1 MLFNNFFYRLI
12 FLMCGLL
19 SVSMTYQVDA
29 VGFSGDEEIV
39 LFFHFPAAGQNYI
52 SAVYSDGN
60 IFLPVT
66 EIFSLL
72 YVHCE
77 QGGGPGLL
85 RGTWLNHD
93 NQWYIDINS
102 LKGSLCGREISFSKD
117 DFRKGNIEIY
127 LSPALFRQLF
137 GLNFKVNM
145 STLRVTLES
154 NDTLP
159 VEARQQRKR
168 RHLAL
173 QRYMA
178 KDRYYPL
185 MYKRER
191 KLFDIGIIDYDLG
204 ISWTN
209 NSRFF
214 DYNITGGMELLG
226 GDLQGNISGH
236 FAGDYKF
243 CRTGQMKWK
252 YVFDKNPFLT
262 SVQLGQMYTSGLSG
276 KCIAGISVS
285 NEPVIPRRVY
295 NKYVVEG
302 NTVPGSEVELYLN
315 NRLCFF
321 TKAGKLGYYRFD
333 FPLTYGTV
341 RICLKI
347 YKPSGEIL
355 IKNKRIQIPFSLLP
369 PGKLF
374 YNFHG
379 GLITDKYYETDLDNY
394 MFHFEAGRGI
404 SQNFT
409 VKFGTEYFSNNS
421 KPFFYSVLSGWLF
434 DQYLF
439 NLDAAPGAYYRIAAR
454 TTYVSGSS
462 INMVLTRFDGLS
474 RYNPVS
480 AEKQLYA
487 GYYFPF
493 DISGICS
500 GIRMACDHICFGKG
514 STTGYRAGYSARIRR
529 VNFRFDY
536 HGRLSNRHR
545 TTGCRNSLFTLSTTC
560 TFPRKPQLPV
570 FLRGLFMR
578 IRGEYDLAGG
588 YARSAGLRFSQT
600 VWRKARFSIN
610 MDYDLLSNTPCF
622 QGILTVDLPSFRSV
636 TRYLGNKGDNLLCQD
651 ISGSLSFDDKRGKI
665 ISSDRRQ
672 VGRAAVSVVMFED
685 SNENGHYDEG
695 EIIVP
700 SKAIRLD
707 HAASMELTPEGILY
721 ISRLV
726 GYRTYHAE
734 VVKELLPDPVLAPV
748 MSRFSFIAVPN
759 RYKNIEIPLYHTG
772 VIEGKV
778 TLCEKQRNRNIG
790 GVRLIIKG
798 INNNYEKIIKTFS
811 DGTFYL
817 SGVLP
822 GEYSLKVD
830 PVQLEFLTSVC
841 LPRQINF
848 KVRRTSEGDF
858 TDKLNFKLMVNN
870 NEIK

>member
-1 MLFNNFFYRLI
+1 MLFNNIFYGIFYRRLFI
-12 FLMCGLL
+12 LFGLL
-19 SVSMTYQVDA
+19 SVLITYQVDA
-29 VGFSGDEEIV
+29 AGFSGDEEIV

-52 SAVYSDGN
+52 SAVYSEGN
-60 IFLPVT
+60 VFLPVT

-77 QGGGPGLL
+77 QGDEHGLL

-93 NQWYIDINS
+93 NQWHIDINS
-102 LKGSLCGREISFSKD
+102 LKASLCGREISFSKD
-117 DFRKGNIEIY
+117 DFRKGNLEIY

-145 STLRVTLES
+145 STLRVRLES

-159 VEARQQRKR
+159 VEDREQRKR

-173 QRYMA
+173 ERYMA
-178 KDRYYPL
+178 RDRYYPV
-185 MYKRER
+185 MYNRER
-191 KLFDIGIIDYDLG
+191 KLFGIGIIDYDMG
-204 ISWTN
+204 ISWSN

-214 DYNITGGMELLG
+214 DYNITGGIELLG
-226 GDLQGNISGH
+226 GDLQGNVSGR
-236 FAGDYKF
+236 FAGEYKF
-243 CRTGQMKWK
+243 CRTGYLKWK
-252 YVFDKNPFLT
+252 YVLEKNPFLT
-262 SVQLGQMYTSGLSG
+262 SIQIGQMYISGLSG
-276 KCIAGISVS
+276 NSVAGVSVS

-315 NRLCFF
+315 NRLSYF
-321 TKAGKLGYYRFD
+321 TKAGRLGHYRFD

-374 YNFHG
+374 YNLQG
-379 GLITDKYYETDLDNY
+379 GILTDKYYKTDFDNY
-394 MFHFEAGRGI
+394 VFHLEAGRGI
-404 SQNFT
+404 SKNFT

-421 KPFFYSVLSGWLF
+421 EPFFYSVLSGWLF

-439 NLDAAPGAYYRIAAR
+439 NFSAAPGAYYRLAAR

-462 INMVLTRFDGLS
+462 INMMLTRFDGLS
-474 RYNPVS
+474 RYNPLS
-480 AEKQLYA
+480 AEKQMYA

-500 GIRMACDHICFGKG
+500 GIRMACDHISFHKG

-536 HGRLSNRHR
+536 HGRLSNRHGA
-545 TTGCRNSLFTLSTTC
+545 TGYHNSLFTIATTC
-560 TFPRKPQLPV
+560 TFPRKTQLPV

-600 VWRKARFSIN
+600 VWRKGRFSIN
-610 MDYDLLSNTPCF
+610 MDYDLLSNTQYL
-622 QGILTVDLPSFRSV
+622 QGILTIDLPSFRSV
-636 TRYLGNKGDNLLCQD
+636 TRYLDHKADYLLCQD

-665 ISSDRRQ
+665 IASDRRQ
-672 VGRAAVSVVMFED
+672 VGRAAISVVMFED
-685 SNENGHYDEG
+685 SNENGCYDEG

-707 HAASMELTPEGILY
+707 QAASMELTPEGILY

-748 MSRFSFIAVPN
+748 TNKFSFIAVPN

-778 TLCEKQRNRNIG
+778 TLCEKQENRNIG

-798 INNNYEKIIKTFS
+798 INNQYEKIIKTFS

-817 SGVLP
+817 SGILP
-822 GEYSLKVD
+822 GEYSLEVD
-830 PVQLEFLTSVC
+830 PVQIEFLSSVC
-841 LPRQINF
+841 LPRQIIF
-848 KVRRTSEGDF
+848 EVR
-858 TDKLNFKLMVNN
+858 NY
-870 NEIK
+870 I